1 MFGLSLYRVTFHEPL
16 DIQQNVTIRSC
27 RVGSHTP
34 LKTAAFVRPAL
45 IATARTPCRFVSKLH
60 DRARFSF
67 SRLRY
72 SLMTLPCLIIRFS
85 RVVLPGANNLG
96 QRAEAGSV
104 SCNPIPN

>member
-1 MFGLSLYRVTFHEPL
+1 MFGLSLYRVTFHVPL

-27 RVGSHTP
+27 RLGSQTP
-34 LKTAAFVRPAL
+34 LKTSALVRPAL
-45 IATARTPCRFVSKLH
+45 IATARTPCRFVSKLQ

-72 SLMTLPCLIIRFS
+72 WLMTLPCLMIRFS
-85 RVVLPGANNLG
+85 SAAALEAHNLG
-96 QRAEAGSV
+96 HSAETGSV